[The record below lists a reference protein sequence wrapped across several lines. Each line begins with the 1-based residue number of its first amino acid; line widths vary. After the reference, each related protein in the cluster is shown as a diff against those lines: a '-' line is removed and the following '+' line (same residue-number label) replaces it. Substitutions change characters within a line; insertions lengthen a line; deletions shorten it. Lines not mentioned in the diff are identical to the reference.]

1 MDTVFTQ
8 EALETVFDPTIR
20 EVPEKAAGIRLYR
33 GTDPPAGDVCTVL
46 AIFETGFHSSISL
59 CGETAAFIR
68 LTQNMMGRQEVT
80 PRDVEDFTKEYFNIF
95 CGRIAAALFRPT
107 RIASRFG
114 VPSFYQ
120 GRCRPEGKQEQFVL
134 TYYGDQEE
142 RLQLA
147 HLITGAP

>member
-1 MDTVFTQ
+1 MDTIFTQ
-8 EALETVFDPTIR
+8 DALETVFDQTIR
-20 EVPEKAAGIRLYR
+20 EVTEKAAGIRLYR
-33 GTDPPAGDVCTVL
+33 GNAPPVGELCTVM

-59 CGETAAFIR
+59 WGETAAFVR
-68 LTQNMMGRQEVT
+68 LTRNMMGRQQVT

-95 CGRIAAALFRPT
+95 CGRIAASLFRPT

-120 GRCRPEGKQEQFVL
+120 GRCCPEGKREQFVL
-134 TYYGDQEE
+134 TYCGDQQE

-147 HLITGAP
+147 HLIAEEP